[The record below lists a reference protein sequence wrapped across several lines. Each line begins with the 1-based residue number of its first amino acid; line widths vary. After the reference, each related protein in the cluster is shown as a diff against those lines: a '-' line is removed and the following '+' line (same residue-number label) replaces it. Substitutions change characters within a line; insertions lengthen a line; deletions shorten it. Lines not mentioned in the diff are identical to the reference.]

1 MKFCAFFQWNSKISQ
16 FTTKLIQNNANKQ
29 MNREIGERKKKGRKY
44 FQSYRGW
51 FLVLSMNECHISYE
65 GHTVMGWHFLRD
77 YLHFNMKGVKLCW
90 SGVNYKVTKVGL
102 LSFSER
108 EFYASTSKNLND
120 MDGQLVS
127 LEWKLVING
136 KKQWIR
142 ETWEQYSHRLVTK
155 LASVTGDS
163 EEILHL
169 ISDKLLECT
178 LGVDCNDIS

>member
-1 MKFCAFFQWNSKISQ
+1 MNVTLAMKVTLWWVGTFLETIYISN
-16 FTTKLIQNNANKQ
+16 L
-29 MNREIGERKKKGRKY
+29 
-44 FQSYRGW
+44 
-51 FLVLSMNECHISYE
+51 
-65 GHTVMGWHFLRD
+65 
-77 YLHFNMKGVKLCW
+77 KGVKLCW

-136 KKQWIR
+136 KKKWIR

-169 ISDKLLECT
+169 SADKLQECT